1 VRRQRPPNSFV
12 KCNIDASFS
21 EHYNRVGIGTC
32 LRDEL
37 GMFIGAKTIWLQ
49 LIVPVDIGEAL
60 RLLAAM
66 EWASKRIGV

>member
-1 VRRQRPPNSFV
+1 M
-12 KCNIDASFS
+12 
-21 EHYNRVGIGTC
+21 C